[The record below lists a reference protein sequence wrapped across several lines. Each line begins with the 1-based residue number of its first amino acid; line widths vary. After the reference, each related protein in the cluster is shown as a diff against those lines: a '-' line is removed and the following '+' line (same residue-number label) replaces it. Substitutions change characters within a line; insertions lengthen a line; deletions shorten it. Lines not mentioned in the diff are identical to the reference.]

1 MASMAASSGR
11 LASGVMHS
19 DTRSHFDPASMAA
32 HLDVPSKAMHWVH
45 GASVDAASIAD
56 KP

>member
-1 MASMAASSGR
+1 MAASSGR

-19 DTRSHFDPASMAA
+19 DTRSHFDPASMVA

-45 GASVDAASIAD
+45 VASVDAVSIAD